1 MASSHFT
8 RDHANLTRLLLV
20 HGSCHGAWCWRDVLP
35 FLNNSRISATAID
48 LPGSGAD
55 TTPPGGVT
63 LDDYARAITG
73 ALTEPTILVG
83 HSAGGFA
90 ITAAA
95 ERDPSRVAGLI
106 YLSAYIPATG
116 LSLADLRR
124 AGPSQPLRGA
134 LILSDDRLSYRVEP
148 AAARRLFYHD
158 CPDDT
163 ASWAVSRLGPQPV
176 LPQSVP
182 LALSS
187 NSQGVPRHAILTTE
201 DRTIPPL
208 WQARMAGGL
217 PETCITTLPCG
228 HSPFFAAPQDLA
240 RRLIAI
246 ARDLA

>member
-1 MASSHFT
+1 MK
-8 RDHANLTRLLLV
+8 DYGNLTRFLLV

-35 FLNNSRISATAID
+35 FLNTCQISATAID

-63 LDDYARAITG
+63 LDDYARAITD
-73 ALTEPTILVG
+73 ALSAPTVLVG

-134 LILSDDRLSYRVEP
+134 LKLSDDRLTYTVDP

-158 CPDDT
+158 CPAET

-182 LALSS
+182 LTLSS
-187 NSQGVPRHAILTTE
+187 RSQGLQRHALLTTK
-201 DRTIPPL
+201 DRTIPPD
-208 WQARMAGGL
+208 WQARMAAGL
-217 PETCITTLPCG
+217 PETCVTTLACG

-240 RRLIAI
+240 RRLVAM
-246 ARDLA
+246 ASDMA

>member
-1 MASSHFT
+1 
-8 RDHANLTRLLLV
+8 LTRFLLV

-35 FLNNSRISATAID
+35 FLNTSEVSATAID
-48 LPGSGAD
+48 LPGSGED
-55 TTPPGGVT
+55 ITPPGGVT

-73 ALTEPTILVG
+73 ILTEPTILVG

-95 ERDPSRVAGLI
+95 ERDPSRIAGLI
-106 YLSAYIPATG
+106 YLSAYIPAPG

-134 LILSDDRLSYRVEP
+134 LILSDDRLTYRVDP
-148 AAARRLFYHD
+148 AAARRLFYND

-182 LALSS
+182 LALSGA
-187 NSQGVPRHAILTTE
+187 SQTVPRHAILTTD
-201 DRTIPPL
+201 DRTIPL
-208 WQARMAGGL
+208 DWQARMAAGL
-217 PETCITTLPCG
+217 PPACVTTMPCG

-246 ARDLA
+246 ARDMA

>member
-1 MASSHFT
+1 MT
-8 RDHANLTRLLLV
+8 RFLLV

-35 FLNNSRISATAID
+35 FLNNSGVSAIAID

-73 ALTEPTILVG
+73 ALSAPTVLVG
-83 HSAGGFA
+83 HSAGGYA

-95 ERDPSRVAGLI
+95 ERDPSLVAGLI
-106 YLSAYIPATG
+106 YLSAYIPAQG

-134 LILSDDRLSYRVEP
+134 LVLSDDRLTYTVEP

-158 CPDDT
+158 CPADT
-163 ASWAVSRLGPQPV
+163 ASWAASQLGPQPV

-187 NSQGVPRHAILTTE
+187 RSQGLPRHAILTTE
-201 DRTIPPL
+201 DRTIPPD
-208 WQARMAGGL
+208 WQARMARDL
-217 PETCITTLPCG
+217 PEACITTMPCG

-240 RRLIAI
+240 RRLVAI
-246 ARDLA
+246 ARDMG